1 MKTMLNKRLVRY
13 LLLACCFAVVAGCA
27 EPQPRNS
34 YGTTYSNS
42 GGHTS
47 SRCETCGVVNDVQI
61 VNVDKSVS
69 PMGMVIGAV
78 AGGLLGN
85 TVGKGDGRTAATV
98 VGAVAG
104 GAVGNQ
110 VGKNNG
116 SPGQAYQISIRLDD
130 GRVATVTQADDPQV
144 RRGDYVEVRNNRVYR
159 R

>member
-1 MKTMLNKRLVRY
+1 MMTMLNKRVVGW
-13 LLLACCFAVVAGCA
+13 LLMACCLAVLVGCV
-27 EPQPRNS
+27 EPQPRASS
-34 YGTTYSNS
+34 YGTSYSS
-42 GGHTS
+42 GGGS
-47 SRCETCGVVNDVQI
+47 GRCQACGVVNDVQI
-61 VNVDKSVS
+61 VNVDKNVS

-85 TVGKGDGRTAATV
+85 TIGKGDGRTAATV

-110 VGKNNG
+110 VGKHNG
-116 SPGQAYQISIRLDD
+116 NPDQAFQITIRLDD